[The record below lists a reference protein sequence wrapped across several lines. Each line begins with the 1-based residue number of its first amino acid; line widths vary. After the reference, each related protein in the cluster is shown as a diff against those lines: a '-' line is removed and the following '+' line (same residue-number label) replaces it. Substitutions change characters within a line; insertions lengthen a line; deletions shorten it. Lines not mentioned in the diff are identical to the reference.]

1 LKHHMTSLLSI
12 FLLLSLSI
20 AKHVLLSK
28 YYSIILP
35 WIVYICQY
43 FSGSLGVPLNVWL
56 YYLIIYF
63 HGLYMPTLLSS

>member
-35 WIVYICQY
+35 WIVYANT
-43 FSGSLGVPLNVWL
+43 SVAVWVC
-56 YYLIIYF
+56 
-63 HGLYMPTLLSS
+63 H